1 MSTPALPHT
10 WRPRKTRIFCYA
22 IAAGL
27 LIVLGVIAVILPGDG
42 PRAWNLPSRI
52 GVFAVGIPM
61 AAFLHRHANVRI
73 IADETGLEVIN
84 LFKRRRLVWG
94 EVLAVR
100 LRRGDPWAYLDL
112 SDGETLAAM
121 GIQASDGD
129 AAPAAARQL
138 ARLVHAHSG
147 APDGGL
153 GQRP

>member
-1 MSTPALPHT
+1 MGTPALPHT

-27 LIVLGVIAVILPGDG
+27 LVVLGVIALILPHDG
-42 PRAWNLPSRI
+42 ARAWNLPSRI
-52 GVFAVGIPM
+52 GLFAVGIPM
-61 AAFLHRHANVRI
+61 AAFLHRHADVRI
-73 IADETGLEVIN
+73 VADESGLEIVN
-84 LFKRRRLVWG
+84 LFKRRRLAWG

-112 SDGETLAAM
+112 SDGETIAAM

-138 ARLVHAHSG
+138 AALVRAHDDPQAG
-147 APDGGL
+147 
-153 GQRP
+153 

>member
-27 LIVLGVIAVILPGDG
+27 LLVLGVIALILPGEG
-42 PRAWNLPSRI
+42 PRGWTLPSRI
-52 GVFAVGIPM
+52 GVFAIGIPM
-61 AAFLHRHANVRI
+61 AAFLHRHADVRI
-73 IADETGLEVIN
+73 VADESGLEVVN
-84 LFKRRRLVWG
+84 LFKRRRLLWG

-112 SDGETLAAM
+112 SDGETIAAM

-129 AAPAAARQL
+129 AAPTAARQL
-138 ARLVHAHSG
+138 AALVRAHDQSPT
-147 APDGGL
+147 A
-153 GQRP
+153 